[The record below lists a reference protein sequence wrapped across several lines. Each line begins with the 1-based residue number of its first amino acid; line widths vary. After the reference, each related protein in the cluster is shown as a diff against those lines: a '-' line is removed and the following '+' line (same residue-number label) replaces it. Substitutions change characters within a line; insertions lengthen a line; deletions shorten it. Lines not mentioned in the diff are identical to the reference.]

1 MPYLTHELLKNC
13 TTLWKLDNI
22 NDLCSNLCGVKST
35 VYGLKADFGF
45 PSHLI
50 PKNTNNYI
58 AYIGIHKK
66 KLITSY
72 GQAHFITFY
81 HEPKNHQYQR
91 DLGILEYMYNI
102 YMDQMSEE
110 LTDDENYDETEKLIV
125 EVFPYK
131 ITSKNIDY
139 WKTVIQDDWDIVDKI
154 DLDDLIDDFGI
165 RERIDWTELYIS
177 LPENIDDD
185 ITELDDSEEEIE
197 SDIEE
202 TDSEIEEGE
211 IVSDSET

>member
-1 MPYLTHELLKNC
+1 MNIIYTKTKHYLTNELLKNC

-81 HEPKNHQYQR
+81 HEPKNYQYQR
-91 DLGILEYMYNI
+91 DLGILEYMYNM

-110 LTDDENYDETEKLIV
+110 LTDDENYDETEKSSFLS
-125 EVFPYK
+125 Y
-131 ITSKNIDY
+131 
-139 WKTVIQDDWDIVDKI
+139 
-154 DLDDLIDDFGI
+154 
-165 RERIDWTELYIS
+165 
-177 LPENIDDD
+177 
-185 ITELDDSEEEIE
+185 
-197 SDIEE
+197 
-202 TDSEIEEGE
+202 
-211 IVSDSET
+211 

>member
-1 MPYLTHELLKNC
+1 
-13 TTLWKLDNI
+13 
-22 NDLCSNLCGVKST
+22 
-35 VYGLKADFGF
+35 
-45 PSHLI
+45 
-50 PKNTNNYI
+50 
-58 AYIGIHKK
+58 
-66 KLITSY
+66 
-72 GQAHFITFY
+72 
-81 HEPKNHQYQR
+81 
-91 DLGILEYMYNI
+91 
-102 YMDQMSEE
+102 MDQMSEE
-110 LTDDENYDETEKLIV
+110 LTDDENYDETENLRV

-165 RERIDWTELYIS
+165 RERIDWTELYLS
-177 LPENIDDD
+177 LPEDIDDD
-185 ITELDDSEEEIE
+185 ITEMDDSEEEME